1 MSIVVNLYYTG
12 NGDNARKFAEEMQRS
27 GTADLIR
34 KEKGNLRYEYFMP
47 LNDPHTVLLIDEW
60 ENQQSIDR
68 HHASPMMKTIAQLR
82 DKYDLH
88 MKAQR
93 YVSEQISETD
103 ESFLRK

>member
-1 MSIVVNLYYTG
+1 
-12 NGDNARKFAEEMQRS
+12 
-27 GTADLIR
+27 
-34 KEKGNLRYEYFMP
+34 MP